1 MSQVTVASLVELGEK
16 LPKSEVEA
24 RKFRAKLLGL
34 IYEDL
39 LEAWF
44 KLNGY
49 TILGKTIRKGLYK
62 GKRTA
67 VNFVLEKEG
76 KLYAVESK
84 CWPAYLE
91 GRLKKL
97 SLSNIEPVKR
107 ESKTP
112 FYNEDFIKE
121 YVYKGRNIDGKIL
134 VWWEYEEAEL
144 DKLKEALKVDQILSF
159 KKILDELKG
168 KVDDIVNKYKEF
180 ADQLFNALK

>member
-1 MSQVTVASLVELGEK
+1 
-16 LPKSEVEA
+16 
-24 RKFRAKLLGL
+24 
-34 IYEDL
+34 
-39 LEAWF
+39 
-44 KLNGY
+44 
-49 TILGKTIRKGLYK
+49 
-62 GKRTA
+62 
-67 VNFVLEKEG
+67 
-76 KLYAVESK
+76 
-84 CWPAYLE
+84 LE

-121 YVYKGRNIDGKIL
+121 YVYKGRNIDGKLL

-159 KKILDELKG
+159 KKILNELNK
-168 KVDDIVNKYKEF
+168 KVDDVVNKYKEF